1 VLTDDLIRDVL
12 KSRKDAGVVDEEQY
26 DEIQTIM
33 DGDEET

>member
-1 VLTDDLIRDVL
+1 VL
-12 KSRKDAGVVDEEQY
+12 KARKDAGAVDEKQF